1 MSVVADTMI
10 LPYLIEIEV
19 VHVLPRL
26 FAQVIIP
33 PEVARELQHPKTPAV
48 VRTWMATPPAWLLI
62 RQPTLPRDASLRR
75 LHPGEQDALLL
86 MMERA
91 APLLLT
97 DDRDAYKI
105 ALARHIPVVR
115 TLRLLATAAAQQLID
130 LRAVL
135 TRLDATTFYSP
146 PEVVVEMLA
155 QDAARKAA
163 AQEPPTEPQET

>member
-10 LPYLIEIEV
+10 LRYLIEIEV
-19 VHVLPRL
+19 VHILPRM
-26 FAQVIIP
+26 FAQVMIP

-48 VRTWMATPPAWLLI
+48 VRTWMVTPPVWLLM
-62 RQPTLPRDASLRR
+62 RQPTLPRDPSLRR
-75 LHPGEQDALLL
+75 LHSGEQDALLL
-86 MMERA
+86 MMEHV

-97 DDRDAYKI
+97 DDRDAYKA

-115 TLRLLATAAAQQLID
+115 TLRLLATAAAQELID
-130 LRAVL
+130 LPTVL
-135 TRLDATTFYSP
+135 TRLDATTFYGP
-146 PEVVVEMLA
+146 PDVVAAMLA